1 MTVHT
6 HPVPAEADTVVAVEV
21 AVTQAQVIQV
31 VIIVVTVEVEV
42 QAVTQVLQIPLVHPV
57 LPNQVP
63 QQDNLKVQQD
73 LQTLNKTIF

>member
-31 VIIVVTVEVEV
+31 VVLVTVEVEV
-42 QAVTQVLQIPLVHPV
+42 QAVTQVIQIPLVHPV

>member
-31 VIIVVTVEVEV
+31 VVLVTVEVEV

>member
-1 MTVHT
+1 MLL
-6 HPVPAEADTVVAVEV
+6 EV

-31 VIIVVTVEVEV
+31 VVLVTVEVEV

>member
-31 VIIVVTVEVEV
+31 VVLVTVEVEV
-42 QAVTQVLQIPLVHPV
+42 QAVTQVLQIPLVNPV